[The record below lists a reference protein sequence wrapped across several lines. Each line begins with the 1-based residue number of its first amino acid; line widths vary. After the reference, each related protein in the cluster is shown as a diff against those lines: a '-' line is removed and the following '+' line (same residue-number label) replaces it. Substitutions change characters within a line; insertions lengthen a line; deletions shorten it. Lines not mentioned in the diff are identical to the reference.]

1 MAKQTQPK
9 LYVEVDQ
16 IETRS
21 TCCFSF
27 RIRDENAAEGED
39 VVFDRWAPPKPVSDE
54 QGESYDDAGELIL
67 EVAAIE
73 FDPACHHRLTCPSRH
88 AADRA
93 GRRFIR
99 RHERSG
105 DFTTAIGVTAGG
117 K

>member
-1 MAKQTQPK
+1 MTKPKQPK

-21 TCCFSF
+21 TCCFTF
-27 RIRDENAAEGED
+27 RIRDEHAAEGED
-39 VVFDRWAPPKPVSDE
+39 VMFERWAPPVE
-54 QGESYDDAGELIL
+54 DDSE
-67 EVAAIE
+67 AIE
-73 FDPACHHRLTCPSRH
+73 FNSSCHHRTTYPSRH

-99 RHERSG
+99 RYERSG
-105 DFTTAIGVTAGG
+105 DFTTKLGVTAGG